1 MVHLEIRLADVFNRL
16 YQSHAPDERWE
27 DVMREIARDVAFVL
41 YPDDSQ
47 RRAGFLDDA
56 NMSGLFT
63 AEAREQLG
71 AKIGCG

>member
-1 MVHLEIRLADVFNRL
+1 
-16 YQSHAPDERWE
+16 
-27 DVMREIARDVAFVL
+27 MREIARDVAFVL